1 MFYTPPEYSYS
12 QTLQKRP
19 IGLLVYYS
27 NKIQDLN
34 SPFLNCK
41 HLSGFNLVYK
51 KLCFKLLNLFIF
63 QTKGS

>member
-1 MFYTPPEYSYS
+1 MFYTSPEYSYS
-12 QTLQKRP
+12 QTLQKHP

-51 KLCFKLLNLFIF
+51 NYSLKY
-63 QTKGS
+63 